1 MAFPRFQLSLVLRV
15 LMGWFRFWRLHR
27 IPIPARA
34 TPADFEGLGISKK
47 PMQCCLFLT
56 SVGVTVKSAEPDGVA
71 GNVSDPRQARDT
83 PDVHLQE
90 RYRSFGGLRRLSESV
105 DRGCDL
111 STHAES
117 RKDVIRL
124 LELRLRMVL

>member
-27 IPIPARA
+27 IRLPARA

-47 PMQCCLFLT
+47 PMQCCLFLK

-71 GNVSDPRQARDT
+71 GNVSDPCQARGT

-90 RYRSFGGLRRLSESV
+90 LRGNLSRYRSFGDLRRLSGSV
-105 DRGCDL
+105 NRV
-111 STHAES
+111 
-117 RKDVIRL
+117 VI
-124 LELRLRMVL
+124 

>member
-1 MAFPRFQLSLVLRV
+1 
-15 LMGWFRFWRLHR
+15 MGWFRFWRLHR
-27 IPIPARA
+27 IRLPARA

-56 SVGVTVKSAEPDGVA
+56 SVGVTVKSAEA

-90 RYRSFGGLRRLSESV
+90 LRGTVAVTGLSEACGAFLEASIAV
-105 DRGCDL
+105 
-111 STHAES
+111 
-117 RKDVIRL
+117 VI
-124 LELRLRMVL
+124 